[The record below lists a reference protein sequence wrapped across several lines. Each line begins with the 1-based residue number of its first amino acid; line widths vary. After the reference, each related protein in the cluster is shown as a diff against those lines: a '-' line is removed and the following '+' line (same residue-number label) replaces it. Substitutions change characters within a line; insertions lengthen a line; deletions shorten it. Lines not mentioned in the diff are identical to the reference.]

1 MAPSLSLSNIRSSKG
16 FIVAT
21 ICIAT
26 FTDGFIYG
34 VVAPVIPFILRDQ
47 VLVPKDQLQMSTSI
61 LIATFALAD
70 FFGAPLCAWYVDRYR
85 SRRVPW
91 YAGIVLISTGTI
103 FFGFAN
109 HFWMLVVSRILQGF
123 SSSILYTVGLAVLVD
138 TVDHDQVGQ
147 WMGTAMSANNI
158 GMIISPLLGGII
170 YDKSGKM
177 WVFAIMVALDAVDV
191 VLRLLMNEQRSNS
204 RMRNASPKRSHDL
217 PRGEVQEKEKVEPK
231 GHYLDVARPRTAVSA
246 LFEQYLSLQLSLH
259 SNLSQVPI
267 ISSDTPVSS
276 ASDPAQTTPMRSRR
290 LPGIISLLNSPRLLA
305 ALYGCF
311 INECIVSS
319 LCAVLPLFVNK
330 TFNWTSLQAG
340 LLFLTIAIPAF
351 AGPLAGAMADRLGAR
366 WVAVAGF
373 LLTAPPLI
381 LLRLVDHNSK
391 EQIILLCGLLT
402 LAGCTIILFLSPL
415 GAECTFVAE
424 ELSKDQETD
433 LYASSFSLMNCS
445 LAAAALLGPLACGG
459 LQQRFG
465 WKATTIALGT
475 LCASGAVPCALVTG
489 NGRAVNDDHENEV

>member
-1 MAPSLSLSNIRSSKG
+1 MASSLSLSDIRSSKG

-47 VLVPKDQLQMSTSI
+47 ALVSEHQLQISTSI

-85 SRRVPW
+85 SKRVPW

-109 HFWMLVVSRILQGF
+109 RFWMLVVSRILQGF
-123 SSSILYTVGLAVLVD
+123 SSSILYTVGLAVLVH
-138 TVDHDQVGQ
+138 TVDHDEVGQ

-158 GMIISPLLGGII
+158 GMIISPLIGGIV
-170 YDKSGKM
+170 YDKAGKR
-177 WVFAIMVALDAVDV
+177 WVFAIMVALGAIDV
-191 VLRLLMNEQRSNS
+191 VLRLLMNEQ
-204 RMRNASPKRSHDL
+204 KRDTSGVNGSSTQSHEV
-217 PRGEVQEKEKVEPK
+217 PHEAVQEKEKEKPQ
-231 GHYLDVARPRTAVSA
+231 GHYLDVSRPQTAVSA
-246 LFEQYLSLQLSLH
+246 LSKEYLSLQLSLH
-259 SNLSQVPI
+259 GNLSQVPI
-267 ISSDTPVSS
+267 VSS
-276 ASDPAQTTPMRSRR
+276 NTAGSSTPDTIQAAPTQFRR
-290 LPGIISLLNSPRLLA
+290 LPGVLSLLKSPRLLA

-319 LCAVLPLFVNK
+319 LCAVLPLFVND

-465 WKATTIALGT
+465 WKVTTIALGM
-475 LCASGAVPCALVTG
+475 LCVSGAVPSALFTG
-489 NGRAVNDDHENEV
+489 SGRAVNVDDKDEV